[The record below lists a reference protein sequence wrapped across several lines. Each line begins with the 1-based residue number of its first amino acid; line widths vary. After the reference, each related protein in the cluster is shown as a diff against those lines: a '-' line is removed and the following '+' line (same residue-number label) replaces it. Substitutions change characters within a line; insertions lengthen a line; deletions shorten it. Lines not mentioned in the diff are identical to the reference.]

1 MLNNIINSHISQ
13 RNNEINKLYYLSEQ
27 RKKINK
33 EKYKTIT
40 IDKKD
45 FFKTIYGFNNLPYNN
60 DNNTHSNEQIINSNI
75 IELNNGYKFGNK
87 NFQTIKNVEFNY
99 GFNNL
104 PYNNHNNIHSNK
116 QFINSNIKKI
126 HNVYKISYKNSQTSG
141 FGDFIRGCYY
151 LLEFC
156 DALNVFV
163 DFHIY
168 DNNIRYFLKYFRLKP
183 KINEKIANNICK
195 FTKVNASFTN
205 IKGIINYNIDNNDA
219 DFINYINNQNVYSNN
234 IFINA
239 INFPS
244 HLISQSHINY
254 MKTIL
259 EPTDLFK
266 IEISNLMKKI
276 GLNKNDYITYH
287 IRLGDNYIDNHFE
300 LIQNNKLKQIINRL
314 DIDKDNNILLISDSV
329 LIKNILTK
337 KYSKI
342 KTLETKAIHTCQ
354 INDIDKIKDTLF
366 DFYLMSNSSNIISFS
381 IYPHGSG
388 FSKWCAI
395 TYEIPYIC
403 YALL

>member
-1 MLNNIINSHISQ
+1 MLNNIINSHISQSINSHISQSINTDISQ
-13 RNNEINKLYYLSEQ
+13 RNNEINKLYYLNEE

-45 FFKTIYGFNNLPYNN
+45 YFFKTTYSLKNLA
-60 DNNTHSNEQIINSNI
+60 HNI
-75 IELNNGYKFGNK
+75 D
-87 NFQTIKNVEFNY
+87 
-99 GFNNL
+99 
-104 PYNNHNNIHSNK
+104 NNIHSNK

-126 HNVYKISYKNSQTSG
+126 NNVYKISYKNSQTSG

-156 DALNVFV
+156 DALNVFL

-168 DNNIRYFLKYFRLKP
+168 DNNIKYYLKYFSLKP

-195 FTKVNASFTN
+195 FTKINASFTN
-205 IKGIINYNIDNNDA
+205 IKGIINYNIDNNNA
-219 DFINYINNQNVYSNN
+219 DFINYINNQNIYLNN
-234 IFINA
+234 VFINT

-254 MKTIL
+254 MKKIL

-276 GLNKNDYITYH
+276 SLNKNDFVTYH
-287 IRLGDNYIDNHFE
+287 IRLGDDYIENNFE
-300 LIQNNKLKQIINRL
+300 LIKNYKLKKIINRL
-314 DIDKDNNILLISDSV
+314 EIDKDKNILLISDSV
-329 LIKNILTK
+329 LIKKILTK

-354 INDIDKIKDTLF
+354 TNDIDKIKDTLF